1 MSSRSFA
8 VDTKVEEYADSVNP
22 HETAL
27 LNQLRDLTQAM
38 PQASM
43 QIGSS
48 QGQFMAMLAKLI
60 GAKRYL
66 EIGVFTGY
74 SSLVMAQAL
83 PADGKVVACDV
94 SEEFTNVARKYW
106 KEAGVDN
113 KIDLHI
119 APALDTLDRL
129 IVDGQ
134 SDTFEIAFVDADKQ
148 SIPAYLERCLKLVRP
163 NGLILIDNTLR
174 GGKVLHDAGDDL
186 ETKTLQDFNAGL
198 QKRSDIEC
206 LMLPIFD
213 GLTLIRRK

>member
-119 APALDTLDRL
+119 APALDTLDKL
-129 IVDGQ
+129 IADDQ

-174 GGKVLHDAGDDL
+174 GGKVLRDAGDDL